1 MNIGMLWFDNDTKTE
16 LPIRIERAA
25 LYYREKY
32 GKKPNVCFVHPSMV
46 KIEPTDNQ
54 PKTIIRGEI
63 ELRTSKSVLPN
74 HFWIGINGTL
84 LPTSS

>member
-16 LPIRIERAA
+16 LTTRIERAA
-25 LYYREKY
+25 HYYREKY

-46 KIEPTDNQ
+46 KTESSEDST
-54 PKTIIRGEI
+54 KTIIRGEI

-84 LPTSS
+84 SPSSS

>member
-1 MNIGMLWFDNDTKTE
+1 MNIGMLWFDNDSKAELSTK
-16 LPIRIERAA
+16 IERAA

-32 GKKPNVCFVHPSMV
+32 GNKPNVCFVHPSMV
-46 KIEPTDNQ
+46 KPEPSEESN
-54 PKTIIRGEI
+54 KTIIRGEI

-84 LPTSS
+84 TPSSS